1 MHFFAEKITNANIF
15 KLFNRGTKGV
25 IYMNSIDKSQEGNES
40 NYWNWNGFK
49 IFWSVKG
56 EDNTNPIILL
66 HGFGASSKHWRNNSY
81 YFAQKGYS
89 VYLIDLIG
97 FGNSAQPGIKDIE
110 KLDNGVWCNQV
121 SDFIKQVIRPKTS
134 KKIILIGNS
143 LGSLVALTC
152 AVYLKNEILSVIASP
167 LPDPLVIKKKESELN
182 SIFEKF
188 RIKLIKIFF
197 RIFPLEIVLFLISK
211 LGIIKLGLNAA
222 YFKKDKVDKELINI
236 VSKPVLRKTSARA
249 LRAMCIGM
257 ATRGDKLKASYLLEQ
272 LSLSKK
278 IPFLLLWGEKDNFIP
293 LFLGKKIAKFHRW
306 VELKIISNSG
316 HCVHDEDPS
325 LFNKISYE
333 WIRDLKTY

>member
-1 MHFFAEKITNANIF
+1 MDSVYKKIEE
-15 KLFNRGTKGV
+15 
-25 IYMNSIDKSQEGNES
+25 DQS
-40 NYWNWNGFK
+40 NYWIWNGFK

-56 EDNTNPIILL
+56 EDNRHPIILI
-66 HGFGASSKHWRNNSY
+66 HGFGASSKHWRRNSN
-81 YFAQKGYS
+81 YFAKKGYS
-89 VYLIDLIG
+89 VYSIDLIG
-97 FGNSAQPGIKDIE
+97 FGNSAQPGVREIG

-121 SDFIKQVIRPKTS
+121 KDFIKEVIRPKTS
-134 KKIILIGNS
+134 NKIILIGNS

-167 LPDPLVIKKKESELN
+167 LPDPLILKKKKSKLN

-188 RIKLIKIFF
+188 KTKLIKIFF
-197 RIFPLEIVLFLISK
+197 MLLPLEIILFLINK
-211 LGIIKLGLNAA
+211 LGIIRLGLNSA
-222 YFKKDKVDKELINI
+222 YFKKDNVDKQLIDI
-236 VSKPVLRKTSARA
+236 VKKPVLRKTSARS

-257 ATRGDKLKASYLLEQ
+257 STRGNKLKASYLLQQ
-272 LSLSKK
+272 LSYSKK

-293 LFLGKKIAKFHRW
+293 LFLGKKIANFHRW

-333 WIRDLKTY
+333 WIRDLKTF

>member
-1 MHFFAEKITNANIF
+1 
-15 KLFNRGTKGV
+15 
-25 IYMNSIDKSQEGNES
+25 MNSIDKSVEGDES
-40 NYWNWNGFK
+40 YYWNWNGFK

-56 EDNTNPIILL
+56 KENIHPMILL

-89 VYLIDLIG
+89 VYSIDLIG
-97 FGNSAQPGIKDIE
+97 FGNSAQPGIRDIG

-121 SDFIKQVIRPKTS
+121 NDFIKQVIRPKTS

-167 LPDPLVIKKKESELN
+167 LPDPLVIAKRGSKLN
-182 SIFEKF
+182 LIFEKF
-188 RIKLIKIFF
+188 RTKIIKIFF
-197 RIFPLEIVLFLISK
+197 RVFPLEIVLFLINK
-211 LGIIKLGLNAA
+211 LGIIKLGLNSA
-222 YFKKDKVDKELINI
+222 YFKKENVDKELLDII
-236 VSKPVLRKTSARA
+236 RKPVLRKTAARS

-257 ATRGDKLKASYLLEQ
+257 ATRGGNLKASYLLEQ

-316 HCVHDEDPS
+316 HCVHDEDAS
-325 LFNKISYE
+325 LFNKISHE
-333 WIRDLKTY
+333 WIRDLKTF

>member
-1 MHFFAEKITNANIF
+1 
-15 KLFNRGTKGV
+15 
-25 IYMNSIDKSQEGNES
+25 MNSIYKSGEADES

-56 EDNTNPIILL
+56 KDNTYPMILL
-66 HGFGASSKHWRNNSY
+66 HGFGASSKHWRNNSD
-81 YFAQKGYS
+81 YFAKKGYS
-89 VYLIDLIG
+89 VYSIDLIG
-97 FGNSAQPGIKDIE
+97 FGNSAQPGIREIK

-167 LPDPLVIKKKESELN
+167 LPDPIVIKKKESKLN
-182 SIFEKF
+182 TIFEKF
-188 RIKLIKIFF
+188 KTKLIKVFF
-197 RIFPLEIVLFLISK
+197 KVFPLEIVLFLINK
-211 LGIIKLGLNAA
+211 LGIIKVGLNSA
-222 YFKKDKVDKELINI
+222 YFKKKRVDKELIDI
-236 VSKPVLRKTSARA
+236 VLKPVLRKTAAKS

-257 ATRGDKLKASYLLEQ
+257 STRENKLKASYLLEQ
-272 LSLSKK
+272 LSHSKK
-278 IPFLLLWGEKDNFIP
+278 VPFLLLWGEKDNFIP
-293 LFLGKKIAKFHRW
+293 LFLGKKIANFHRW

-325 LFNKISYE
+325 LFNKISHE